1 MDSFAFIGLGLN
13 DEKGLTLEGLEE
25 ARRADRVFAEFYTNP
40 MPALDMKR
48 LEKLIGKKIHVLN
61 RTQLEEEGGRE
72 LIRSAKE
79 DSVAFL
85 VPGDPMIATTH
96 ISLRLSLSKTG
107 IGSRIIHGPSII
119 SAVCGATG
127 LQSYKFSKTV
137 TIPYDPPLPA
147 SVLET
152 ISDNRGR
159 GLHTLLLLDVKADQ
173 NKQLTIA
180 EALTKITS
188 ANPSLESRLAVGVA
202 RIGARD
208 ERVKASRIGL
218 LINEDF
224 GGPPQSIV
232 VVGKLHFME
241 ADALRIICGA
251 QDSDLRENY

>member
-1 MDSFAFIGLGLN
+1 MRSRPIVLLIVVAALSIQNPLLAHHSSAAF
-13 DEKGLTLEGLEE
+13 D
-25 ARRADRVFAEFYTNP
+25 A
-40 MPALDMKR
+40 
-48 LEKLIGKKIHVLN
+48 GKKVILKGTV
-61 RTQLEEEGGRE
+61 
-72 LIRSAKE
+72 KE
-79 DSVAFL
+79 WVYSN
-85 VPGDPMIATTH
+85 PHCM
-96 ISLRLSLSKTG
+96 
-107 IGSRIIHGPSII
+107 
-119 SAVCGATG
+119 
-127 LQSYKFSKTV
+127 
-137 TIPYDPPLPA
+137 
-147 SVLET
+147 
-152 ISDNRGR
+152 
-159 GLHTLLLLDVKADQ
+159 LLLDVKADQ

>member
-85 VPGDPMIATTH
+85 VPGE
-96 ISLRLSLSKTG
+96 
-107 IGSRIIHGPSII
+107 II

-152 ISDNRGR
+152 ISDNHGR
-159 GLHTLLLLDVKADQ
+159 GLHTLLLLDVKEDQ

-241 ADALRIICGA
+241 TEALRIICDA
-251 QDSDLRENY
+251 QDSDLRENS

>member
-1 MDSFAFIGLGLN
+1 MHSFAFIGLGLN

-48 LEKLIGKKIHVLN
+48 LEKLIGKKIHEVN
-61 RTQLEEEGGRE
+61 RIELEEEGGRD
-72 LIRSAKE
+72 LISSAR
-79 DSVAFL
+79 DGSVAFL
-85 VPGDPMIATTH
+85 VPGDPMVATTH
-96 ISLRLSLSKTG
+96 VSLRLLLSKAG
-107 IGSRIIHGPSII
+107 VGSRIIHAPSIM

-127 LQSYKFSKTV
+127 LQSYKFSKAVTV
-137 TIPYDPPLPA
+137 PYDPPLPA

-152 ISDNRGR
+152 ISDNHGR
-159 GLHTLLLLDVKADQ
+159 GLHTLLLLDVKADR

-188 ANPSLESRLAVGVA
+188 ANPRLESRLAVGVA
-202 RIGARD
+202 RLGARD

-218 LINEDF
+218 LVNEDF

-241 ADALRIICGA
+241 VDALRIICGA
-251 QDSDLRENY
+251 QDSDLRETS